1 MRINKTTLAM
11 LAILSLSA
19 CATVQTR
26 WARGSSDPPHGV
38 RVYPPKVYLMVDNK
52 AGQSTIAYL
61 PDYENAYDIKPLTVF
76 AKNTF
81 SIQTDDGQIKAFSD
95 DQDTTGFLTFLYQAG
110 QAAAKGAGL
119 PVSSQVIKGTFG
131 LPDGIYV
138 MDESGTFRRR
148 N

>member
-1 MRINKTTLAM
+1 MHSSKITLA
-11 LAILSLSA
+11 LVALLGLSA
-19 CATVQTR
+19 CATVHTR
-26 WARGSSDPPHGV
+26 WARGSSDSPDGV

-52 AGQSTIAYL
+52 AQQSVVALL
-61 PDYENAYDIKPLTVF
+61 PDYENAYDIKPVTVF

-81 SIQTDDGQIKAFSD
+81 SIQTDDGQVKAFSD
-95 DQDTTGFLTFLYQAG
+95 DQDTTGFLTFLNQAG

-119 PVSSQVIKGTFG
+119 PVSTQVIKGTFG

-138 MDESGTFRRR
+138 MDESGMFRKR

>member
-1 MRINKTTLAM
+1 MQSSTTTLA
-11 LAILSLSA
+11 LAALLGLSA

-26 WARGSSDPPHGV
+26 WARGSSDAPDGV

-52 AGQSTIAYL
+52 AQQSTLTML
-61 PDYENAYDIKPLTVF
+61 PDYENAYDIKPLTIF
-76 AKNTF
+76 AKNNF
-81 SIQTDDGQIKAFSD
+81 SIQTDDGQVKAFSD
-95 DQDTTGFLTFLYQAG
+95 DQDTTAFLTFLYEAG

-119 PVSSQVIKGTFG
+119 PVSSQVMKGTFG

-138 MDESGTFRRR
+138 MDQTGTFRRR